1 MRILHQDNLIIT
13 YDISI
18 DYKTWIYYRKYQRKV
33 RKNGYISVN
42 NRKYRIGERYAGEKV
57 ELNILPDHI
66 RIYVRPD
73 KLIIKKLLRRI

>member
-1 MRILHQDNLIIT
+1 MRIFFENKLIIT
-13 YDISI
+13 YDVSI
-18 DYKTWIYYRKYQRKV
+18 DYKTWIYYRKYQRTV

-42 NRKYRIGERYAGEKV
+42 NRKYRIGKKYAGEKV

-73 KLIIKKLLRRI
+73 KLIVKKLPKKN